1 MHPPIL
7 STPQLGETL
16 YTYLAVS
23 KQVVSVV
30 LFWNEENNEKL
41 VYYVSKALLEAKQRY
56 NPLE

>member
-1 MHPPIL
+1 MHAPIL
-7 STPQLGETL
+7 STLQLEETL

-23 KQVVSVV
+23 RRVVSVV